1 MGDSSKPYPTGM
13 ELWDSVTNTTTEVP
27 HPPGFEGNEKRF
39 FRPVIATF
47 GVDSIIL
54 TGSRIDTGEN
64 KQKIESYMDNIFQYK
79 VGTGWMNL
87 GQLKP
92 STIAVAKEQYGIYMV
107 DENKKSTF
115 DILNQCGS

>member
-13 ELWDSVTNTTTEVP
+13 ELWDTVTNNITEVA

-54 TGSRIDTGEN
+54 TGSRIDTGEG

-79 VGTGWMNL
+79 VGTGWINL

-92 STIAVAKEQYGIYMV
+92 SIDAKNQYGIYVV
-107 DENKKSTF
+107 DANKKNTF
-115 DILNQCGS
+115 DILTQCAS

>member
-47 GVDSIIL
+47 GLDSIIL
-54 TGSRIDTGEN
+54 TGSRIDTGEK

-79 VGTGWMNL
+79 VGTGWINL
-87 GQLKP
+87 GQLKT
-92 STIAVAKEQYGIYMV
+92 SIDAKNQYGIYVV
-107 DENKKSTF
+107 DETKKNTF
-115 DILNQCGS
+115 DILNLCAS

>member
-1 MGDSSKPYPTGM
+1 MGDSSKPFPTGM
-13 ELWDSVTNTTTEVP
+13 ELWDTVTNKIIEVP

-54 TGSRIDTGEN
+54 TGSRIETGEK

-79 VGTGWMNL
+79 VGTGWSSL
-87 GQLKP
+87 GQLKSP
-92 STIAVAKEQYGIYMV
+92 IDAKNQYGIYVV
-107 DENKKSTF
+107 DVNKKKTF